1 MFVYGQQH
9 RDLVDR
15 CDERITMSASS
26 QVNVNGRAQFLFE
39 FVYVNSARD
48 KRERE
53 RRTGQLVK
61 GDDERMS
68 NMCRL
73 IVHFRVNRS
82 SSINGNERITKL
94 RFRVLQIDSLHFD
107 AKGEKSCRFIP
118 SSSLSLLFHLL
129 DDHSGKGNG
138 PAKGKTSLIVIIHSS
153 LFESRRLCLCL
164 CVYG

>member
-1 MFVYGQQH
+1 MRRENNNVC
-9 RDLVDR
+9 VK
-15 CDERITMSASS
+15 SS
-26 QVNVNGRAQFLFE
+26 QVKSMDEHSSYLNLFMSIAHE
-39 FVYVNSARD
+39 T
-48 KRERE
+48 RERE

-82 SSINGNERITKL
+82 SSINGNERITKP
-94 RFRVLQIDSLHFD
+94 RFRVLQMDSLHFD
-107 AKGEKSCRFIP
+107 AKGVKSCRFIP
-118 SSSLSLLFHLL
+118 SSSSSSLLFHLL

-164 CVYG
+164 CLCVYG